1 MKVGN
6 NAMEWLKKIRRR
18 WHNDIAQWDQ
28 DLKDALIYEF
38 TTQLNILIEKDA
50 QDPPPQIQCPS
61 PGSS

>member
-1 MKVGN
+1 
-6 NAMEWLKKIRRR
+6 MEWLKKIRRR

-38 TTQLNILIEKDA
+38 TTQLNRLIEKDA